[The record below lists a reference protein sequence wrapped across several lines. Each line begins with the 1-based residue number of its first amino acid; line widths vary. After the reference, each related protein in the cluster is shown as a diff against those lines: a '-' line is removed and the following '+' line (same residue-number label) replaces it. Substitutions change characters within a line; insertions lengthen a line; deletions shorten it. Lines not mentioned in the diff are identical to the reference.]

1 MYVPRTMA
9 WDRLDS
15 DSRARLLEGAL
26 RDVARRS
33 LAGAMVY
40 FATLALLPLA
50 STVLRD
56 HRSLTIF
63 ALLGTFA
70 AGAAR
75 CFVASKL
82 LRGTGSLYAATLR
95 VSTLLTVGTWGAF
108 CAAALFYYPDTWP
121 SNYLL
126 IVGAALAGGVV
137 TSLAP
142 DLPLAVAALA
152 LTVLPTATCALLR
165 GTIQSEILG
174 AAAFG
179 YLIYLNVQAHQAWQT
194 YWKVATAP
202 TLEAM
207 LSRQAATQS
216 EVRFQTLFED
226 APAGI
231 YLAFRDG
238 RVEVANHALAQMLG
252 YTRPEALTGLN
263 LAAFSPDY
271 DRATV
276 VDRAIADRAIAGRES
291 DWLRADGSRI
301 RVHESIRTLA
311 GDRILGIAEDVTARF
326 VAEQAR
332 RQLIEILE
340 GTSDFV
346 ESIDAAGETVYL
358 NRASRGLLGT
368 EEFGT
373 EESVWN
379 RSGDENLRKQRLEIA
394 GREGIWQGESWVPGA
409 DGEPVPVSQV
419 IIPHRLED
427 GSTRS
432 YSIVSRD
439 ISAMREAV
447 RALKEAQEQLFQAQ
461 RLESVGR
468 LAGGIAHDF
477 NNLLTI
483 VMGHASV
490 LANRVSQPAAQES
503 VAQIEKAAA
512 RAADLT
518 GQLLAFGRKQVLSPG
533 VVDICDI
540 VRGAERMLRS
550 VVGERISLVTKL
562 SSEPLPAIVDASQL
576 DHVLVNLILN
586 ARDAM
591 PQGGVATIEA
601 TAIGEA
607 TAIDAAIR
615 ISVSDTGTGMDE
627 ATLARVFEP
636 FFTTKGPGRG
646 TGLGLA
652 TAYGFITQSG
662 GTLSVASNPGE
673 GTTFVILLPRCA
685 VIPPAASLAT
695 TEPAAEANTE
705 RILVVDDEPA
715 LRELLGQTLASDG
728 YRVVE
733 ARDGHDALALATDSA
748 EPFDLIVTDVIM
760 PGMTGP
766 QLASKLR
773 AMFPDLE
780 ILLISGYPGDGKSEL
795 TIAGPAAG
803 YLPKPFT
810 ADALLQQVRRQLDR
824 RDENQRS
831 SIT

>member
-9 WDRLDS
+9 WDRLDD
-15 DSRARLLEGAL
+15 DSRARLIEGAL

-40 FATLALLPLA
+40 FATLALLPFA
-50 STVLRD
+50 SPVLRD
-56 HRSLTIF
+56 HRSLTIW

-75 CFVASKL
+75 CFAASKL
-82 LRGTGSLYAATLR
+82 LRGAVPDSPRAAALR
-95 VSTLLTVGTWGAF
+95 ISTLFTVGIWGAY
-108 CAAALFYYPDTWP
+108 CAAALYYYPDTWP

-126 IVGAALAGGVV
+126 IVGAALAGGAV

-142 DLPLAVAALA
+142 DLPLAVAALT
-152 LTVLPTATCALLR
+152 LTVLPTTLCALFR

-174 AAAFG
+174 VAAFG
-179 YLIYLNVQAHQAWQT
+179 YLVYLNVQAHNAWQT

-226 APAGI
+226 APGGI
-231 YLAFRDG
+231 YVAFRDG
-238 RVEVANHALAQMLG
+238 RVEMANHALAQMLG
-252 YTRPEALTGLN
+252 YSGSAVLTGLN
-263 LAAFSPDY
+263 LADFSPDC
-271 DRATV
+271 DRA
-276 VDRAIADRAIAGRES
+276 AIAGRES

-301 RVHESIRTLA
+301 RVRESIRTLA
-311 GDRILGIAEDVTARF
+311 GDRILGIAEDVTSRF

-346 ESIDAAGETVYL
+346 ESIAATGETVYL
-358 NRASRGLLGT
+358 NRAGRALLGAAR
-368 EEFGT
+368 G
-373 EESVWN
+373 SVWN
-379 RSGDENLRKQRLEIA
+379 RSGDEDLRKQRLETA
-394 GREGIWQGESWVPGA
+394 DRAGIWQGESWVRGA

-419 IIPHRLED
+419 IIPHRLDD

-439 ISAMREAV
+439 ISAMRAAE
-447 RALKEAQEQLFQAQ
+447 RALKEAQEQLFEAQ

-490 LANRVSQPAAQES
+490 LANTLRQPGTQES
-503 VAQIEKAAA
+503 VAQIKKAAA

-518 GQLLAFGRKQVLSPG
+518 RQLLAFGRKQVLSPG
-533 VVDICDI
+533 VVDVREI
-540 VRGAERMLRS
+540 VNGAERMLRS
-550 VVGERISLVTKL
+550 VVGERIALITKL
-562 SSEPLPAIVDASQL
+562 SPEPLPVIVDAAQL
-576 DHVLVNLILN
+576 EQVLVNLILN

-591 PQGGVATIEA
+591 PQGGVATIA
-601 TAIGEA
+601 GE
-607 TAIDAAIR
+607 IDSDCVR
-615 ISVSDTGTGMDE
+615 IAVSDTGTGMDE

-646 TGLGLA
+646 TGLGLS

-662 GTLSVASNPGE
+662 GTLSATSRPGE
-673 GTTFVILLPRCA
+673 GTTFTILLPRCA
-685 VIPPAASLAT
+685 GALAAAHPALAG
-695 TEPAAEANTE
+695 AGAERRVEDKTE

-728 YRVVE
+728 YRAVE
-733 ARDGHDALALATDSA
+733 ARDAHDALALATSSA
-748 EPFDLIVTDVIM
+748 DPFDLLITDVIM
-760 PGMTGP
+760 PGMTGL
-766 QLASKLR
+766 QLAAKLR
-773 AMFPDLE
+773 RVFPDLE
-780 ILLISGYPGDGKSEL
+780 ILLISGYPGDGKSEQ
-795 TIAGPAAG
+795 TIAGPAVG
-803 YLPKPFT
+803 YLAKPFM
-810 ADALLQQVRRQLDR
+810 ADALLQQVRLQLDR
-824 RDENQRS
+824 RQRLS
-831 SIT
+831 PTRRS